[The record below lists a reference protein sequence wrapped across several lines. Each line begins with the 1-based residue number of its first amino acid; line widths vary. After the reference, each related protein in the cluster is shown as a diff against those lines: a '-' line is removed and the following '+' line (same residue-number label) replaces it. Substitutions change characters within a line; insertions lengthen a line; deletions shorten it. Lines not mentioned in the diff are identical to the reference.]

1 MLVKIDK
8 FNKNNT
14 WVNPAHVESIEVYD
28 TEDDCRI
35 YINMANENGTLC
47 STTYTAY
54 EEAVKAIDDIA
65 EKINAAQGFKD
76 VERDEEKIEL
86 MKAAEKIKAYCASRK
101 GCTECP
107 FCDKRRCLI
116 NDTPCDWW
124 DVEDEA

>member
-35 YINMANENGTLC
+35 YINMANENATLC

-65 EKINAAQGFKD
+65 ETINAAQGYKD
-76 VERDEEKIEL
+76 VEHDEESEL
-86 MKAAEKIKAYCASRK
+86 IKAAEKIKAYCANRK
-101 GCTECP
+101 WCIGCP
-107 FCDKRRCLI
+107 FRGKDGMCLVDSVPSEWE
-116 NDTPCDWW
+116 N
-124 DVEDEA
+124 V

>member
-47 STTYTAY
+47 STTYTSY

-65 EKINAAQGFKD
+65 EKINAAQGFKPAPGEKTTMKYEEHGD
-76 VERDEEKIEL
+76 DAIVGVYRCSHCKTVIRDECSWYKFCPACGREIERW
-86 MKAAEKIKAYCASRK
+86 K
-101 GCTECP
+101 
-107 FCDKRRCLI
+107 
-116 NDTPCDWW
+116 
-124 DVEDEA
+124 

>member
-47 STTYTAY
+47 STTYTTY
-54 EEAVKAIDDIA
+54 EGAVKAIDEIA
-65 EKINAAQGFKD
+65 KKINAAQGFKPAAGEKVVMKYEEHGD
-76 VERDEEKIEL
+76 EAIVGVYRCSRCKTVIRDEYSWYKFCPACGRKIERW
-86 MKAAEKIKAYCASRK
+86 E
-101 GCTECP
+101 
-107 FCDKRRCLI
+107 
-116 NDTPCDWW
+116 
-124 DVEDEA
+124 

>member
-76 VERDEEKIEL
+76 VERNEEKIEL
-86 MKAAEKIKAYCASRK
+86 MKAAEKIKAYCTNRE
-101 GCTECP
+101 GCIGCP
-107 FCDKRRCLI
+107 FRDKDGICLVDNVPSEWENI
-116 NDTPCDWW
+116 
-124 DVEDEA
+124 

>member
-35 YINMANENGTLC
+35 YINMGNENGTLC

-65 EKINAAQGFKD
+65 EKINAAQGFKPAA
-76 VERDEEKIEL
+76 EEKAVME
-86 MKAAEKIKAYCASRK
+86 YTASGTESKRGTFRCSHCGFVVLGVIAK
-101 GCTECP
+101 FCPGCGRGIMRWE
-107 FCDKRRCLI
+107 
-116 NDTPCDWW
+116 
-124 DVEDEA
+124 E